1 MITLDTNILIEHI
14 KGNPVISTELRFIG
28 LDELA
33 ISPVVAAEL
42 YQGALNKQ
50 ELQVLRTVL
59 TSYCMLPLEAAIGE
73 RMLDLLQQYALSHR
87 LQFPDALIA
96 ATALH
101 HNLPLFT
108 LNRKDFRYI
117 AGLMPHEPT

>member
-1 MITLDTNILIEHI
+1 MRPLA
-14 KGNPVISTELRFIG
+14 ELRLIG
-28 LDELA
+28 LDEMA

-50 ELQVLRTVL
+50 ELQLLRKAL
-59 TSYCMLPLEAAIGE
+59 SAYHILPLGAAIGE
-73 RMLDLLQQYALSHR
+73 RMLDLLQHYALSHR